1 MFRRFWIGI
10 FFMACVVLY
19 APAQTTNGLIT
30 GSITDAT
37 GAVISGAQVKVV
49 NRNTG
54 QVRTAVSDASGVYVV
69 PQLAPGVYV
78 LTASKE
84 GFASV
89 ELTNV
94 GLLVNQ
100 SLTIDLKISVASV
113 AQTIEVTGAPP
124 QLNTTSATLSDV
136 IEHQETVD
144 LPLNG
149 REFTQLALLTPGAA
163 PQEDGQQSAFT
174 VALGSGGISPS
185 VNGQRGEQNNFTMD
199 GVLNNS
205 IFTNTWVIAPP
216 PDALE
221 EFNVQSHITDAQ
233 FSISSGANINLVT
246 RSGTNQYHGSLW
258 EFIRNDDLDAQ
269 TYPDTSRLA
278 YRQNQYG
285 LYFGGPLIIPHLI
298 HGKDNT
304 WFSGYW
310 EGYRYS
316 KASTQLGNTL
326 TDADRT
332 GDFSGVLG
340 PQAKDA
346 NGNPIFDS
354 LGRPEY
360 INEIYDPTT
369 SRPDPGNPGAFLR
382 DPFPE
387 NKIPTKDLNA
397 STLAFIKAYYPEP
410 NLTTA
415 EGVFPNFKAT
425 NPVTIKSDIF
435 GFRLD
440 HQFGSN
446 DTAYAR
452 FNRSMQHET
461 TPGTFAA
468 FTDMQNFV
476 VKNYGQ
482 VAAVGY
488 THTFNPKTI
497 LSFHYG
503 FTYVN
508 DFGNT
513 GSSDPATVTAM
524 GLDPQIPLH
533 DGLVIPPSVSMSNS
547 SYTGVSPFAIP
558 LGPIQNMD
566 YHLDLSK
573 VVGNHTLGAGGMYY
587 HIRSYDDGW
596 GTSAGFSAAGT
607 AQDANTAT
615 NTGFSPASFML
626 GTLDSYSPWV
636 GNTGTDQTVNW
647 YGWYGQDTWQIN
659 RKLVLTAGI
668 RWDFVSPPNYHKIV
682 SGLNMFTGQAC
693 VTGAVLPQFPA
704 ATCPS
709 GYFYSQYNGWEPRFG
724 LTYRALNRTVLH
736 GAAAILDDHNNTLV
750 QENQN
755 IRLSWPSAA
764 EPSLTGLD
772 LGSPTGTNFSGA
784 SDTGSPGSAFWAGMP
799 AATSLLGANNP
810 FAIGYG
816 ANPKNKI
823 PYAIEYN
830 LGVEQQLQE
839 HLTLKVDYVG
849 SMGKHQYIDM
859 NANTAVTPG
868 AGSIQPRAKYP
879 QYGSFS
885 DSENMGSSSYNALQ
899 VELNKQMSNG
909 LTFKT
914 SYTWSKSMD
923 YQSDPYGLSPV
934 DFYNLKPDWGPSDFN
949 RPQML
954 VFSGIYQLPVGKGRR
969 FLNNSNA
976 FTEEALGGWNAG
988 TIITL
993 DSGQPFTVFANG
1005 DIANTGWGNQRA
1017 ERVPGKDRYLSGGG
1031 GGQAYKQWVNYAA
1044 YTNPPQ
1050 YTLSTNVRKNDMLG
1064 PQYKNVDFNLTK
1076 NFHLFETAN
1085 LIFKSEFF
1093 NIFNHTNY
1101 GTPSNNLG
1109 GVSFGPDNNYTGTF
1123 GNIYGVNGLGRLV
1136 QFGMKVQF

>member
-1 MFRRFWIGI
+1 
-10 FFMACVVLY
+10 
-19 APAQTTNGLIT
+19 
-30 GSITDAT
+30 
-37 GAVISGAQVKVV
+37 
-49 NRNTG
+49 
-54 QVRTAVSDASGVYVV
+54 
-69 PQLAPGVYV
+69 
-78 LTASKE
+78 
-84 GFASV
+84 
-89 ELTNV
+89 
-94 GLLVNQ
+94 
-100 SLTIDLKISVASV
+100 
-113 AQTIEVTGAPP
+113 
-124 QLNTTSATLSDV
+124 
-136 IEHQETVD
+136 
-144 LPLNG
+144 
-149 REFTQLALLTPGAA
+149 
-163 PQEDGQQSAFT
+163 
-174 VALGSGGISPS
+174 
-185 VNGQRGEQNNFTMD
+185 
-199 GVLNNS
+199 
-205 IFTNTWVIAPP
+205 
-216 PDALE
+216 
-221 EFNVQSHITDAQ
+221 
-233 FSISSGANINLVT
+233 
-246 RSGTNQYHGSLW
+246 
-258 EFIRNDDLDAQ
+258 
-269 TYPDTSRLA
+269 
-278 YRQNQYG
+278 
-285 LYFGGPLIIPHLI
+285 LI
-298 HGKDNT
+298 HGKENT

-326 TDADRT
+326 TDADRS

-340 PQAKDA
+340 PQAKDS
-346 NGNPIFDS
+346 NGNPVFDS

-382 DPFPE
+382 DPFPG
-387 NKIPTKDLNA
+387 NKIPTAMLNA
-397 STLAFIKAYYPEP
+397 ASLAYIARYYPKQ
-410 NLTTA
+410 NMTAA
-415 EGVFPNFKAT
+415 EGVFPNFKST
-425 NPVTIKSDIF
+425 NPATIKSDIF

-440 HQFGSN
+440 HQFGPN
-446 DTAYAR
+446 DTAFAR
-452 FNRSMQHET
+452 ANRSLARQI
-461 TPGTFAA
+461 TPQTFNV
-468 FTDMQNFV
+468 TNFI
-476 VKNYGQ
+476 VKNYRM
-482 VAAVGY
+482 VAALGF

-503 FTYVN
+503 YSFDN
-508 DFGNT
+508 DYGNT
-513 GSSDPATVTAM
+513 GVSDPATVTAM
-524 GLDPQIPLH
+524 GLGPQIPLH
-533 DGLVIPPSVSMSNS
+533 DGLQFAPQVSLGN
-547 SYTGVSPFAIP
+547 SYTSVGNFAIP

-596 GTSAGFSAAGT
+596 GISTGFTSNGT
-607 AQDANTAT
+607 AQDGNTAS

-626 GTLDSYSPWV
+626 GTLDSYSPWL
-636 GNTGTDQTVNW
+636 GDTGTDQTVNW
-647 YGWYGQDTWQIN
+647 YGWYAQDNWQVN

-682 SGLNMFTGQAC
+682 SGLNMFTGEAC
-693 VTGAVLPQFPA
+693 VTGAVAPQFPK

-724 LTYRALNRTVLH
+724 LTYRALNRTVVH

-772 LGSPTGTNFSGA
+772 LGSPTGANFSGA
-784 SDTGSPGSAFWAGMP
+784 VDTGSPTSSLWSGMP
-799 AATSLLGANNP
+799 AAASLLGAANP

-849 SMGKHQYIDM
+849 SMGKHQYVDM

-868 AGSIQPRAKYP
+868 AGSIQARAKYP

-899 VELNKQMSNG
+899 VELNKQLSNG

-934 DFYNLKPDWGPSDFN
+934 DFYNLKPDWGPSDYN

-954 VFSGIYQLPVGKGRR
+954 VFSGIYQLPLGRGR
-969 FLNNSNA
+969 KFVNNANVI
-976 FTEEALGGWNAG
+976 TDDILGGWNIG

-993 DSGQPFTVFANG
+993 DSGQPFNVQANG
-1005 DIANTGWGNQRA
+1005 DIANTGWGSQRA
-1017 ERVPGKDRYLSGGG
+1017 QRVTGKDRYLSGGG
-1031 GGQAYKQWVNYAA
+1031 GGKAYKQWVNYAA
-1044 YTNPPQ
+1044 YTNPAQ

-1064 PQYKNVDFNLTK
+1064 PSFKNVDFNLTK

-1093 NIFNHTNY
+1093 NILNHTNY
-1101 GTPSNNLG
+1101 GTPNNGLG
-1109 GVSFGPDNNYTGTF
+1109 SVSFDANNNYTGSF
-1123 GNIYGVNGLGRLV
+1123 GNIYGANGQGRLV
-1136 QFGMKVQF
+1136 QFGLKIQF